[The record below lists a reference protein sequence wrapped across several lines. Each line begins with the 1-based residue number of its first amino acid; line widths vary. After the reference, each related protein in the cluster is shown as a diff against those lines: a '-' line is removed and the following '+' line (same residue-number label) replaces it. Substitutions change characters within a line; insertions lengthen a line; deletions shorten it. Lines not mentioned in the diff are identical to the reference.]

1 MSGRRAA
8 RRTALFLLY
17 QWDLTRQPLASLY
30 EGEVDPFARELAEA
44 VIEGAEELDREITES
59 ADDWS
64 ADRLGALE
72 RNILRIGV
80 YELAG
85 DDVPVEVAINEAVEL
100 AKRYASD
107 DAARLV
113 NGILGRI
120 AREKAV

>member
-30 EGEVDPFARELAEA
+30 EGEVDQFARELAEA
-44 VIEGAEELDREITES
+44 VIERAEDLDREITES

-64 ADRLGALE
+64 ADRLGTLE

-80 YELAG
+80 YEVAG

>member
-30 EGEVDPFARELAEA
+30 EGEVDAFARELAEA
-44 VIEGAEELDREITES
+44 VIERADELDREITES

-80 YELAG
+80 YELAS

-100 AKRYASD
+100 TKRYASD